1 MLKKI
6 IITIR
11 YILNRLIG
19 GMKVD
24 TGFLEFAE
32 KIVTIFSKKNIKI
45 CNFESEIFNEE
56 LKKEIKKVKQEEPA

>member
-1 MLKKI
+1 M
-6 IITIR
+6 
-11 YILNRLIG
+11 
-19 GMKVD
+19 D